1 MSESKSEQEEPERS
15 GPIATFRVPYFFQYW
30 LSNLLQFF
38 SFNMQV
44 IAGQWLMTDLTP
56 SRTMLGM
63 VGFSQGIMVVL
74 ASPFAGVAVDRM
86 SKRNL
91 MIVGR
96 TVLVGTIVLM
106 MALVVTDVIRIW
118 HIIAIS
124 LAAGLIQSL
133 MQPATQTYVYDIVGR
148 RRVQNAM
155 ALNFAGTGI
164 ANMAGPALAGAL
176 IALVG
181 VVGAFFSAAAGLM
194 LGVFCLWIIPIS
206 GKTNGPASTSPL
218 RDIREGFVYV
228 IRHKPVLFALLAC
241 SMAIFNGAMFAMRP
255 IFARY
260 VLDVGSVGYGVM
272 GATMG
277 LGSISGAIIVAILP
291 PFKRPGLVIA
301 LSMWAFALCLL
312 LYSFAFSFAYILVIE
327 FALGVV
333 SQMWNTST
341 FSGLQMAVP
350 AQIRGRVVSM
360 VFMVVH
366 LSFVGQPV
374 VGILADKFGDQVA
387 LGIFGAAP
395 VTILGFLII
404 FGWRHFM
411 NLLPLDHKEAPVAA
425 SS

>member
-1 MSESKSEQEEPERS
+1 MSESASEQEAPEKS

-63 VGFSQGIMVVL
+63 VGFFQGIMVVL

-96 TVLVGTIVLM
+96 TVLAGTIVLM
-106 MALVVTDVIRIW
+106 MALVIADVIRIW
-118 HIIAIS
+118 QILVIS

-133 MQPATQTYVYDIVGR
+133 MQPATQPYVYDIVGR
-148 RRVQNAM
+148 SRVQNAM
-155 ALNFAGTGI
+155 ALNSAGTGL
-164 ANMAGPALAGAL
+164 ANMAGPAPGGHAHRSGRRRRGILLSGGGADAGRVLPLDHPHLRQDERARL
-176 IALVG
+176 HL
-181 VVGAFFSAAAGLM
+181 
-194 LGVFCLWIIPIS
+194 
-206 GKTNGPASTSPL
+206 SPS
-218 RDIREGFVYV
+218 RHPGGFVYV
-228 IRHKPVLFALLAC
+228 IHHKPVLFALLAC

-277 LGSISGAIIVAILP
+277 LGSISAAIIVSMLP
-291 PFKRPGLVIA
+291 PFKRPGIVIA
-301 LSMWAFALCLL
+301 LSMWAFALWLL
-312 LYSFAFSFAYILVIE
+312 LYS

-341 FSGLQMAVP
+341 CAGLQMAVP
-350 AQIRGRVVSM
+350 AHIRGRVVSM
-360 VFMVVH
+360 VFMVVQ
-366 LSFVGQPV
+366 LSFVGQPA

-395 VTILGFLII
+395 LTILGLLII
-404 FGWRHFM
+404 IGWKQFM
-411 NLLPLDHKEAPVAA
+411 NLLPVDHEGAPVAA
-425 SS
+425 SA